1 MNNTRVLLMFLI
13 LSSLGC
19 LRAQDTTVMVGVP
32 AYKFDAKLT
41 DSIVKPTLLMP
52 ESPYSIGISVGYSQ
66 FFLSGN
72 LNLNTY
78 SSKYLYD
85 DKNDIF
91 EFDRESNYKFGLL
104 FNSYLDANRQF
115 ALSSTVSFLTR
126 HGTLTAYP
134 KYLVRDLATMDT
146 AFLVTKSVIN
156 TKFNAFGLDLSCY
169 YRIKVGEDL
178 HVLFGL
184 GPNISIITDT
194 RKSDYTSTILGFEN
208 PDQITYRESGITYK
222 NGTKSITFN
231 NEQEKDLGNVVE
243 SNSFNIGIHANI
255 GIDWSLKKDLAL
267 RIEYSFQIEPTDY
280 FKNQTLG
287 SVLSNYF
294 TIGILYSGLF

>member
-1 MNNTRVLLMFLI
+1 MNNTRVLLLFLI
-13 LSSLGC
+13 IGSLGC
-19 LRAQDTTVMVGVP
+19 LHAQDTSVMVGVP

-41 DSIVKPTLLMP
+41 DSIVKPTLSMP
-52 ESPYSIGISVGYSQ
+52 ESQYSIGLSVGYSQ

-91 EFDRESNYKFGLL
+91 EFDRESNYKLGLL
-104 FNSYLDANRQF
+104 FNYYLDANRQF
-115 ALSSTVSFLTR
+115 ALSITASYLTR

-146 AFLVTKSVIN
+146 AFLFTKSVIN
-156 TKFNAFGLDLSCY
+156 TKFNALGLDLSCY
-169 YRIKVGEDL
+169 YRINVGEDL
-178 HVLFGL
+178 HILVGL
-184 GPNISIITDT
+184 GPNFSMITDT
-194 RKSDYTSTILGFEN
+194 RKSDYTSTILGLEN
-208 PDQITYRESGITYK
+208 PDKTYRGTDITYK
-222 NGTKSITFN
+222 NGSKTSTFD

-255 GIDWSLKKDLAL
+255 GIDWALKKDLAL